1 MLAVRLPKDL
11 EDRLNKLAAST
22 HRSKSFYMKEAL
34 ESYLEEYEKDLK
46 IIAKYEEEVKNGTLK
61 TYSLEEVMKE
71 LNIGPEELEA

>member
-34 ESYLEEYEKDLK
+34 ESYLEEYEKDCNYQGVSK
-46 IIAKYEEEVKNGTLK
+46 K
-61 TYSLEEVMKE
+61 
-71 LNIGPEELEA
+71 